1 MKRKV
6 LIEKKEN
13 HVWTFFLE
21 EDQIAEIHCAKS
33 DEQEKVHQIG
43 DIYVAKVQ
51 NIVQNIGAAFLEIE
65 PGVNC
70 YFDLRDAQNA
80 FFTHKIGKKPL
91 CIGDELVVQ
100 ISREAVK
107 TKVPTVT
114 GNISLTGRYAV
125 LTHGNTRIGVSSKIS
140 KKDRE
145 AYKERLQE
153 YQNDQYG
160 LIIRTNAKDA
170 AFEDVLTE
178 IEQLKAEYEHL
189 LKYAASRVCFSC
201 LKSAPPSYITDLKN
215 VYMDGME
222 EILVNDAE
230 IYEKICSY
238 FKKEMPENL
247 ELVHFHD
254 DSGYPLG
261 KIYSTETAVEHALAE
276 RVWLKHGGYLV
287 IQVTEALTVID
298 VNSGKNVRK
307 KGDDESTLKMNLE
320 AAKETARQI
329 RLRNL
334 SGIILID
341 FINQD
346 EEKNEETLLKEFR
359 YFLAKDP
366 IQTTL
371 VDITGKI
378 VIADDILIYAAG
390 TLVVLTYA
398 ELVAWMNSPAG
409 RKLANDITSV
419 IVDGITFT
427 GNIIS
432 VTRQWVNSTRTELVE
447 AAKVYFE
454 KAGCDKKQGKD
465 NKKEKS
471 QKSGASDGEKTPESN
486 PEDFTKLKNGQ
497 GYKDKKGNIWKKDQL
512 HKDHWDVSDPKG
524 KKVKEVDFDGRKIWP
539 GGPKNKNK

>member
-1 MKRKV
+1 MKNKKLLLCNILLIVGLIFKFNIYRNENEESLKPKV
-6 LIEKKEN
+6 EKKNLLSMNLEQTAGVGDYKTVSRSEWPTEGYIFNSELSRCEN
-13 HVWTFFLE
+13 GS
-21 EDQIAEIHCAKS
+21 EISWDDTKKVVVVSGNLS
-33 DEQEKVHQIG
+33 DKCYVYF
-43 DIYVAKVQ
+43 DIYQPTTLAEYVISQ
-51 NIVQNIGAAFLEIE
+51 YTGTQGDNSLYYHNSTLTNGA
-65 PGVNC
+65 
-70 YFDLRDAQNA
+70 
-80 FFTHKIGKKPL
+80 
-91 CIGDELVVQ
+91 GDN
-100 ISREAVK
+100 SY
-107 TKVPTVT
+107 
-114 GNISLTGRYAV
+114 RYAV
-125 LTHGNTRIGVSSKIS
+125 LTHGNTRIGVSSKIA

-201 LKSAPPSYITDLKN
+201 LKSAPRSYITDLKN

-222 EILVNDAE
+222 EILVNDKE

-261 KIYSTETAVEHALAE
+261 KIYSTETAVEHALSE

-346 EEKNEETLLKEFR
+346 EEKNEEVLLKEFR
-359 YFLAKDP
+359 YFLSKDP

-371 VDITGKI
+371 VDITALG
-378 VIADDILIYAAG
+378 L
-390 TLVVLTYA
+390 A
-398 ELVAWMNSPAG
+398 E
-409 RKLANDITSV
+409 
-419 IVDGITFT
+419 
-427 GNIIS
+427 
-432 VTRQWVNSTRTELVE
+432 VTR
-447 AAKVYFE
+447 
-454 KAGCDKKQGKD
+454 
-465 NKKEKS
+465 
-471 QKSGASDGEKTPESN
+471 
-486 PEDFTKLKNGQ
+486 
-497 GYKDKKGNIWKKDQL
+497 
-512 HKDHWDVSDPKG
+512 
-524 KKVKEVDFDGRKIWP
+524 KKVRKP
-539 GGPKNKNK
+539 LHEAVREME

>member
-178 IEQLKAEYEHL
+178 IEQLAVIMLDVDEFRQINELYD
-189 LKYAASRVCFSC
+189 RDFGDWV
-201 LKSAPPSYITDLKN
+201 
-215 VYMDGME
+215 
-222 EILVNDAE
+222 
-230 IYEKICSY
+230 KICCFQSV
-238 FKKEMPENL
+238 FLMPE
-247 ELVHFHD
+247 
-254 DSGYPLG
+254 
-261 KIYSTETAVEHALAE
+261 ICSTVLYYRSEKCLYG
-276 RVWLKHGGYLV
+276 WHGR
-287 IQVTEALTVID
+287 
-298 VNSGKNVRK
+298 NSC
-307 KGDDESTLKMNLE
+307 E
-320 AAKETARQI
+320 
-329 RLRNL
+329 
-334 SGIILID
+334 
-341 FINQD
+341 
-346 EEKNEETLLKEFR
+346 
-359 YFLAKDP
+359 
-366 IQTTL
+366 
-371 VDITGKI
+371 
-378 VIADDILIYAAG
+378 
-390 TLVVLTYA
+390 
-398 ELVAWMNSPAG
+398 
-409 RKLANDITSV
+409 
-419 IVDGITFT
+419 
-427 GNIIS
+427 
-432 VTRQWVNSTRTELVE
+432 
-447 AAKVYFE
+447 
-454 KAGCDKKQGKD
+454 
-465 NKKEKS
+465 
-471 QKSGASDGEKTPESN
+471 
-486 PEDFTKLKNGQ
+486 
-497 GYKDKKGNIWKKDQL
+497 
-512 HKDHWDVSDPKG
+512 
-524 KKVKEVDFDGRKIWP
+524 
-539 GGPKNKNK
+539 

>member
-21 EDQIAEIHCAKS
+21 EDQIAEIHCTKS

-254 DSGYPLG
+254 DSGYPL
-261 KIYSTETAVEHALAE
+261 
-276 RVWLKHGGYLV
+276 
-287 IQVTEALTVID
+287 
-298 VNSGKNVRK
+298 
-307 KGDDESTLKMNLE
+307 
-320 AAKETARQI
+320 
-329 RLRNL
+329 
-334 SGIILID
+334 
-341 FINQD
+341 
-346 EEKNEETLLKEFR
+346 
-359 YFLAKDP
+359 
-366 IQTTL
+366 
-371 VDITGKI
+371 
-378 VIADDILIYAAG
+378 
-390 TLVVLTYA
+390 
-398 ELVAWMNSPAG
+398 
-409 RKLANDITSV
+409 
-419 IVDGITFT
+419 
-427 GNIIS
+427 
-432 VTRQWVNSTRTELVE
+432 
-447 AAKVYFE
+447 
-454 KAGCDKKQGKD
+454 
-465 NKKEKS
+465 
-471 QKSGASDGEKTPESN
+471 
-486 PEDFTKLKNGQ
+486 
-497 GYKDKKGNIWKKDQL
+497 
-512 HKDHWDVSDPKG
+512 
-524 KKVKEVDFDGRKIWP
+524 
-539 GGPKNKNK
+539 

>member
-427 GNIIS
+427 GNIVS

>member
-1 MKRKV
+1 M
-6 LIEKKEN
+6 
-13 HVWTFFLE
+13 
-21 EDQIAEIHCAKS
+21 
-33 DEQEKVHQIG
+33 
-43 DIYVAKVQ
+43 
-51 NIVQNIGAAFLEIE
+51 
-65 PGVNC
+65 
-70 YFDLRDAQNA
+70 
-80 FFTHKIGKKPL
+80 
-91 CIGDELVVQ
+91 
-100 ISREAVK
+100 
-107 TKVPTVT
+107 T

-238 FKKEMPENL
+238 FKKEMPETL

-287 IQVTEALTVID
+287 IQITEALTVID

-371 VDITGKI
+371 VDITALG
-378 VIADDILIYAAG
+378 L
-390 TLVVLTYA
+390 A
-398 ELVAWMNSPAG
+398 E
-409 RKLANDITSV
+409 
-419 IVDGITFT
+419 
-427 GNIIS
+427 
-432 VTRQWVNSTRTELVE
+432 VTR
-447 AAKVYFE
+447 
-454 KAGCDKKQGKD
+454 
-465 NKKEKS
+465 
-471 QKSGASDGEKTPESN
+471 
-486 PEDFTKLKNGQ
+486 
-497 GYKDKKGNIWKKDQL
+497 
-512 HKDHWDVSDPKG
+512 
-524 KKVKEVDFDGRKIWP
+524 KKVRKP
-539 GGPKNKNK
+539 LHEAVREME

>member
-178 IEQLKAEYEHL
+178 I
-189 LKYAASRVCFSC
+189 
-201 LKSAPPSYITDLKN
+201 
-215 VYMDGME
+215 
-222 EILVNDAE
+222 
-230 IYEKICSY
+230 
-238 FKKEMPENL
+238 
-247 ELVHFHD
+247 
-254 DSGYPLG
+254 
-261 KIYSTETAVEHALAE
+261 
-276 RVWLKHGGYLV
+276 
-287 IQVTEALTVID
+287 
-298 VNSGKNVRK
+298 
-307 KGDDESTLKMNLE
+307 
-320 AAKETARQI
+320 
-329 RLRNL
+329 
-334 SGIILID
+334 
-341 FINQD
+341 
-346 EEKNEETLLKEFR
+346 
-359 YFLAKDP
+359 
-366 IQTTL
+366 
-371 VDITGKI
+371 
-378 VIADDILIYAAG
+378 
-390 TLVVLTYA
+390 
-398 ELVAWMNSPAG
+398 
-409 RKLANDITSV
+409 
-419 IVDGITFT
+419 
-427 GNIIS
+427 
-432 VTRQWVNSTRTELVE
+432 
-447 AAKVYFE
+447 
-454 KAGCDKKQGKD
+454 
-465 NKKEKS
+465 
-471 QKSGASDGEKTPESN
+471 
-486 PEDFTKLKNGQ
+486 
-497 GYKDKKGNIWKKDQL
+497 
-512 HKDHWDVSDPKG
+512 
-524 KKVKEVDFDGRKIWP
+524 
-539 GGPKNKNK
+539 

>member
-100 ISREAVK
+100 LSREAVK

-125 LTHGNTRIGVSSKIS
+125 LTHGNTRIGVSSKIA

-215 VYMDGME
+215 AYMDGMQ
-222 EILVNDAE
+222 EIIV
-230 IYEKICSY
+230 
-238 FKKEMPENL
+238 
-247 ELVHFHD
+247 D
-254 DSGYPLG
+254 DTPVTLFMGEDEQRP
-261 KIYSTETAVEHALAE
+261 LAE
-276 RVWLKHGGYLV
+276 RVARFLPRVNGNYT
-287 IQVTEALTVID
+287 IID
-298 VNSGKNVRK
+298 
-307 KGDDESTLKMNLE
+307 T
-320 AAKETARQI
+320 
-329 RLRNL
+329 
-334 SGIILID
+334 
-341 FINQD
+341 
-346 EEKNEETLLKEFR
+346 KEFELKGISPEYRGTISHLVMHGVNNRVDAYMELFLRHPLSIRR
-359 YFLAKDP
+359 Y
-366 IQTTL
+366 
-371 VDITGKI
+371 
-378 VIADDILIYAAG
+378 Y
-390 TLVVLTYA
+390 
-398 ELVAWMNSPAG
+398 
-409 RKLANDITSV
+409 
-419 IVDGITFT
+419 
-427 GNIIS
+427 
-432 VTRQWVNSTRTELVE
+432 RQ
-447 AAKVYFE
+447 FE
-454 KAGCDKKQGKD
+454 
-465 NKKEKS
+465 
-471 QKSGASDGEKTPESN
+471 
-486 PEDFTKLKNGQ
+486 
-497 GYKDKKGNIWKKDQL
+497 Y
-512 HKDHWDVSDPKG
+512 
-524 KKVKEVDFDGRKIWP
+524 
-539 GGPKNKNK
+539 

>member
-238 FKKEMPENL
+238 FKKEMPVLREVVTL
-247 ELVHFHD
+247 QTAK
-254 DSGYPLG
+254 PLG
-261 KIYSTETAVEHALAE
+261 TYLQDYNVNTPAITENAYGKGKAYYVAV
-276 RVWLKHGGYLV
+276 
-287 IQVTEALTVID
+287 QPD
-298 VNSGKNVRK
+298 
-307 KGDDESTLKMNLE
+307 LE
-320 AAKETARQI
+320 
-329 RLRNL
+329 
-334 SGIILID
+334 
-341 FINQD
+341 F
-346 EEKNEETLLKEFR
+346 LKEFLGDVIEEANVEANLTETLPYGVTVSKR
-359 YFLAKDP
+359 SGKEQKDDVYFLQNFNRHPVKMVLNECYTNLITDE
-366 IQTTL
+366 ILTGSIKLQTYQC
-371 VDITGKI
+371 I
-378 VIADDILIYAAG
+378 V
-390 TLVVLTYA
+390 
-398 ELVAWMNSPAG
+398 M
-409 RKLANDITSV
+409 
-419 IVDGITFT
+419 
-427 GNIIS
+427 
-432 VTRQWVNSTRTELVE
+432 Q
-447 AAKVYFE
+447 
-454 KAGCDKKQGKD
+454 KK
-465 NKKEKS
+465 
-471 QKSGASDGEKTPESN
+471 
-486 PEDFTKLKNGQ
+486 
-497 GYKDKKGNIWKKDQL
+497 
-512 HKDHWDVSDPKG
+512 
-524 KKVKEVDFDGRKIWP
+524 
-539 GGPKNKNK
+539 

>member
-145 AYKERLQE
+145 VYKERLQE

-215 VYMDGME
+215 AYMDGMQ
-222 EILVNDAE
+222 EIIV
-230 IYEKICSY
+230 
-238 FKKEMPENL
+238 
-247 ELVHFHD
+247 D
-254 DSGYPLG
+254 DTPVTLFMGEDEQRP
-261 KIYSTETAVEHALAE
+261 LAE
-276 RVWLKHGGYLV
+276 RVARFLPRVNGNYT
-287 IQVTEALTVID
+287 IID
-298 VNSGKNVRK
+298 
-307 KGDDESTLKMNLE
+307 T
-320 AAKETARQI
+320 
-329 RLRNL
+329 
-334 SGIILID
+334 
-341 FINQD
+341 
-346 EEKNEETLLKEFR
+346 KEFELKGISPEYRGTISHLVMHGVNNRVDAYMELFLRHPLSIRR
-359 YFLAKDP
+359 Y
-366 IQTTL
+366 
-371 VDITGKI
+371 
-378 VIADDILIYAAG
+378 Y
-390 TLVVLTYA
+390 
-398 ELVAWMNSPAG
+398 
-409 RKLANDITSV
+409 
-419 IVDGITFT
+419 
-427 GNIIS
+427 
-432 VTRQWVNSTRTELVE
+432 RQ
-447 AAKVYFE
+447 FE
-454 KAGCDKKQGKD
+454 
-465 NKKEKS
+465 
-471 QKSGASDGEKTPESN
+471 
-486 PEDFTKLKNGQ
+486 
-497 GYKDKKGNIWKKDQL
+497 Y
-512 HKDHWDVSDPKG
+512 
-524 KKVKEVDFDGRKIWP
+524 
-539 GGPKNKNK
+539 

>member
-21 EDQIAEIHCAKS
+21 EDQIAEIHCTKS

-114 GNISLTGRYAV
+114 GNLSLTGRYAV
-125 LTHGNTRIGVSSKIS
+125 LTHGNTRIGVSSKIA

-222 EILVNDAE
+222 EILVNDKE

-359 YFLAKDP
+359 YFLSKDP

-371 VDITGKI
+371 VDITALG
-378 VIADDILIYAAG
+378 L
-390 TLVVLTYA
+390 A
-398 ELVAWMNSPAG
+398 E
-409 RKLANDITSV
+409 
-419 IVDGITFT
+419 
-427 GNIIS
+427 
-432 VTRQWVNSTRTELVE
+432 VTR
-447 AAKVYFE
+447 
-454 KAGCDKKQGKD
+454 
-465 NKKEKS
+465 
-471 QKSGASDGEKTPESN
+471 
-486 PEDFTKLKNGQ
+486 
-497 GYKDKKGNIWKKDQL
+497 
-512 HKDHWDVSDPKG
+512 
-524 KKVKEVDFDGRKIWP
+524 KKVRKP
-539 GGPKNKNK
+539 LHEAVREME

>member
-1 MKRKV
+1 M
-6 LIEKKEN
+6 
-13 HVWTFFLE
+13 
-21 EDQIAEIHCAKS
+21 
-33 DEQEKVHQIG
+33 
-43 DIYVAKVQ
+43 
-51 NIVQNIGAAFLEIE
+51 
-65 PGVNC
+65 
-70 YFDLRDAQNA
+70 
-80 FFTHKIGKKPL
+80 
-91 CIGDELVVQ
+91 VVQ

-238 FKKEMPENL
+238 FKKEMPETL

-371 VDITGKI
+371 VDITALG
-378 VIADDILIYAAG
+378 L
-390 TLVVLTYA
+390 A
-398 ELVAWMNSPAG
+398 E
-409 RKLANDITSV
+409 
-419 IVDGITFT
+419 
-427 GNIIS
+427 
-432 VTRQWVNSTRTELVE
+432 VTR
-447 AAKVYFE
+447 
-454 KAGCDKKQGKD
+454 
-465 NKKEKS
+465 
-471 QKSGASDGEKTPESN
+471 
-486 PEDFTKLKNGQ
+486 
-497 GYKDKKGNIWKKDQL
+497 
-512 HKDHWDVSDPKG
+512 
-524 KKVKEVDFDGRKIWP
+524 KKVRKP
-539 GGPKNKNK
+539 LHEAVREME